1 WKIGFFE
8 DENKYSVIPSNWTFS
23 TRTGDF
29 CRWPSKQRVTSLM
42 IIKADEPNVDWS
54 SFPVNIIG
62 ESYDSYDKAVQKE
75 REIFLSESERSLGRG
90 KRKRKGLKNNNEDTD
105 SDICDS
111 PIKIGH
117 SINPSKKS
125 SKSPSKSI
133 LYNQYSNDFNS
144 NCISGEPAAVS
155 NSNINNC
162 SIPYVIN
169 TLQNIEGNSQMSE
182 SGHMNNP
189 NVYESNSNSHVFSS
203 MPQNQSDNEQI
214 NLNETSQ
221 QDNFNMSCLNTH
233 SVQDLSNIVNHN
245 IVSDEPVETAEVI
258 LLRNIYSYIKRLDGR
273 MDRIEKY
280 LLDSSTMP
288 ANKQP
293 LDDSF
298 SIFPIND
305 FQNIINI
312 DEKIKNDEQ
321 FEKKMINFISTI
333 GGKNIKNFVKRIL
346 QRLFTNELSSKCSWT
361 GFRNNFRLE
370 NLKIINIMKEIGRI
384 NFSYTDVVFEEHVK
398 EWFRHGNQRF
408 TREKTINISK

>member
-1 WKIGFFE
+1 MDPWKIGFFE

-29 CRWPSKQRVTSLM
+29 CRWPSKQRVTALM

-125 SKSPSKSI
+125 SKSQSKSI
-133 LYNQYSNDFNS
+133 VYNQYSNDLNS

-155 NSNINNC
+155 NSNISNC

-203 MPQNQSDNEQI
+203 MPQ
-214 NLNETSQ
+214 
-221 QDNFNMSCLNTH
+221 
-233 SVQDLSNIVNHN
+233 
-245 IVSDEPVETAEVI
+245 
-258 LLRNIYSYIKRLDGR
+258 
-273 MDRIEKY
+273 
-280 LLDSSTMP
+280 
-288 ANKQP
+288 
-293 LDDSF
+293 
-298 SIFPIND
+298 
-305 FQNIINI
+305 
-312 DEKIKNDEQ
+312 
-321 FEKKMINFISTI
+321 STI
-333 GGKNIKNFVKRIL
+333 SEMI
-346 QRLFTNELSSKCSWT
+346 S
-361 GFRNNFRLE
+361 
-370 NLKIINIMKEIGRI
+370 
-384 NFSYTDVVFEEHVK
+384 VFDNP
-398 EWFRHGNQRF
+398 G
-408 TREKTINISK
+408 